1 MITTVDYRV
10 NLYLDGNLIGDV
22 RELAE
27 DLTWAKRRTATG
39 VDEIDFTLNDHL
51 FDDWLQKRGTNIQS
65 VLKPMALD
73 CKIFR
78 NGEAIVGG
86 FLATMPGYK
95 PNGTSG
101 GFLATMPGYK
111 PNGTSADLDMRFDG
125 YLNLLNGVYIRP
137 TATRTMRANLMV
149 ASWIS
154 DAETRAMDAGKRFG
168 ITEGES
174 DTLAV
179 ITRTFD
185 GYKPIKE
192 AIVELCDNVEGAGQF
207 DVIFDA
213 YRQYTITQNLGR
225 YITGWHIDYPTSLN
239 GKSATSISAN
249 EVQGFASHVIEIG
262 AGETSADSDQ
272 NTAIV
277 SEGTN
282 YEAVSEYGY
291 AEVVEQN
298 SSISTQSVLAQHQ
311 ATKLANTSNPR
322 WEPEIELIGRQVPP
336 SPTVEGGLWIGDT
349 VELLN
354 NIDLT
359 GQTNGRFRINELV
372 VKVSASNAE
381 TITPKMERVP
391 NEDE

>member
-1 MITTVDYRV
+1 MIATVDYRV
-10 NLYLDGNLIGDV
+10 NLYLDGELIGDV

-95 PNGTSG
+95 PNGTS
-101 GFLATMPGYK
+101 
-111 PNGTSADLDMRFDG
+111 ADLDMRFDG

-154 DAETRAMDAGKRFG
+154 DAEARATNAGKPFG
-168 ITEGES
+168 ITQGAS
-174 DTLAV
+174 GQLAS

-185 GYKPIKE
+185 GYKPVKE
-192 AIVELCDNVEGAGQF
+192 AIVELCDNIEGAGQF
-207 DVIFDA
+207 DVIFDP
-213 YRQYTITQNLGR
+213 YREYTITQNLGR
-225 YITGWHIDYPTSLN
+225 WINGWHIDYPTTLN
-239 GKSATSISAN
+239 GKSATSIAAN

-272 NTAIV
+272 DTAII
-277 SEGTN
+277 SEDTN
-282 YEAVSEYGY
+282 SEAVSEYGY

-298 SSISTQSVLAQHQ
+298 SSISTQSVLDQHC
-311 ATKLANTSNPR
+311 ATKLASTSNPR

-336 SPTVEGGLWIGDT
+336 SPTIEGGLWIGDT
-349 VELLN
+349 IELLN
-354 NIDLT
+354 NLDLT
-359 GQTNGRFRINELV
+359 GQTNGWFRINELV
-372 VKVSASNAE
+372 VKVSATNAE

-391 NEDE
+391 TEDE

>member
-95 PNGTSG
+95 PNGTS
-101 GFLATMPGYK
+101 
-111 PNGTSADLDMRFDG
+111 ADLDMRFDG

-154 DAETRAMDAGKRFG
+154 DAETRSMGAGKRFG

-207 DVIFDA
+207 DVIFNP

-225 YITGWHIDYPTSLN
+225 YITGWHIDYPTTLN
-239 GKSATSISAN
+239 GKSATTISAN

-262 AGETSADSDQ
+262 AGETSAQSDQ

-291 AEVVEQN
+291 VEVVEQN

-391 NEDE
+391 TEDE

>member
-78 NGEAIVGG
+78 DGEAIV
-86 FLATMPGYK
+86 
-95 PNGTSG
+95 G

-154 DAETRAMDAGKRFG
+154 DAETRAMNAGKRFG

-174 DTLAV
+174 DILAV

-262 AGETSADSDQ
+262 AGETSAQSDQ

-291 AEVVEQN
+291 VEVVEQN

-391 NEDE
+391 DEDE

>member
-1 MITTVDYRV
+1 MIATVDYRV
-10 NLYLDGNLIGDV
+10 NLYLDGELIGDV

-78 NGEAIVGG
+78 DGEAIV
-86 FLATMPGYK
+86 
-95 PNGTSG
+95 G

-137 TATRTMRANLMV
+137 TATRTMRADLMV

-154 DAETRAMDAGKRFG
+154 DAEARATNAGKSFG
-168 ITEGES
+168 ITQGVS
-174 DTLAV
+174 AQLAS

-185 GYKPIKE
+185 GYKPVKE

-207 DVIFDA
+207 DVIFNP
-213 YRQYTITQNLGR
+213 YREYTITQNLGR
-225 YITGWHIDYPTSLN
+225 WITGWHIDYPTTLN

-249 EVQGFASHVIEIG
+249 EIQGFASHVIEIG

-272 NTAIV
+272 DTAII
-277 SEGTN
+277 SEDTN
-282 YEAVSEYGY
+282 SEAVSEYGY
-291 AEVVEQN
+291 SEVVEQN
-298 SSISTQSVLAQHQ
+298 SSISTQSVLDQHC
-311 ATKLANTSNPR
+311 ATKLASTSNPR

-336 SPTVEGGLWIGDT
+336 SPTIEGGLWIGDT
-349 VELLN
+349 IELLN
-354 NIDLT
+354 NLDLT
-359 GQTNGRFRINELV
+359 GQTNGWFRINELV
-372 VKVSASNAE
+372 VKVSATNAE

-391 NEDE
+391 IEDE

>member
-78 NGEAIVGG
+78 DGEAIV
-86 FLATMPGYK
+86 
-95 PNGTSG
+95 G

-137 TATRTMRANLMV
+137 TAARTVRANLMV
-149 ASWIS
+149 ASWIN
-154 DAETRAMDAGKRFG
+154 DAETRATNAGKAFG
-168 ITEGES
+168 ITEGTS
-174 DTLAV
+174 DQLAV

-185 GYKPIKE
+185 GYKPVKE

-207 DVIFDA
+207 DVIFNP
-213 YRQYTITQNLGR
+213 YREYTITQNLGR
-225 YITGWHIDYPTSLN
+225 WITGWHIDYPTTLN

-272 NTAIV
+272 DTAIV
-277 SEGTN
+277 SELTN
-282 YEAVSEYGY
+282 SVAVSEYGY

-298 SSISTQSVLAQHQ
+298 SSISTQSVLDQHC
-311 ATKLANTSNPR
+311 ATKLATTSNPR

-349 VELLN
+349 IELLN
-354 NIDLT
+354 NLDLT
-359 GQTNGRFRINELV
+359 GQTNGWFRINELV
-372 VKVSASNAE
+372 VKVSATNAE

-391 NEDE
+391 IEDE

>member
-78 NGEAIVGG
+78 DGEAIV
-86 FLATMPGYK
+86 
-95 PNGTSG
+95 G

-154 DAETRAMDAGKRFG
+154 DAEARALSAGKAFG
-168 ITEGES
+168 ITQGES
-174 DTLAV
+174 ESLAV

-185 GYKPIKE
+185 GYKPVKE

-213 YRQYTITQNLGR
+213 YRQYTIIQNLGR
-225 YITGWHIDYPTSLN
+225 WITGWHIDYPTTLN

-272 NTAIV
+272 DTAII
-277 SEGTN
+277 SESTN
-282 YEAVSEYGY
+282 SEAVSEYGY
-291 AEVVEQN
+291 VEVVEQN
-298 SSISTQSVLAQHQ
+298 SSISTQSVLDQHC
-311 ATKLANTSNPR
+311 ATKLATTSNPR

-336 SPTVEGGLWIGDT
+336 SPTVEGGLWIGDV

-381 TITPKMERVP
+381 TITPKMERVAT
-391 NEDE
+391 EDE

>member
-78 NGEAIVGG
+78 DGEAIV
-86 FLATMPGYK
+86 
-95 PNGTSG
+95 G

-154 DAETRAMDAGKRFG
+154 DAETRSMDAGKRFG

-207 DVIFDA
+207 DVIFNP

-272 NTAIV
+272 NTAII
-277 SEGTN
+277 SESTN
-282 YEAVSEYGY
+282 SEAVSEYGY
-291 AEVVEQN
+291 VEVVEQN
-298 SSISTQSVLAQHQ
+298 SSISTQSILDQHC
-311 ATKLANTSNPR
+311 ATKLASTSNPR

-336 SPTVEGGLWIGDT
+336 SPTVEGGLWIGDV

-354 NIDLT
+354 NLDLT
-359 GQTNGRFRINELV
+359 GQTNGWFRINELV
-372 VKVSASNAE
+372 VKVSATNAE

-391 NEDE
+391 IEDE

>member
-1 MITTVDYRV
+1 MIATVDYRV

-78 NGEAIVGG
+78 DGEAIV
-86 FLATMPGYK
+86 
-95 PNGTSG
+95 G

-154 DAETRAMDAGKRFG
+154 DAETRAMNAGKRFG

-282 YEAVSEYGY
+282 YDAVSEYGY
-291 AEVVEQN
+291 VEVVEQN

-336 SPTVEGGLWIGDT
+336 SPTVDGGLWIGDT

>member
-1 MITTVDYRV
+1 MIATVDYRV
-10 NLYLDGNLIGDV
+10 NLYLDGVLIGDV

-27 DLTWAKRRTATG
+27 DLTWAKRRTASG
-39 VDEIDFTLNDHL
+39 VDEIDFSLNDKL
-51 FDDWLQKRGTNIQS
+51 FNDWLEKRGTDIQS
-65 VLKPMALD
+65 VLKPIALD

-78 NGEAIVGG
+78 DGEPIV
-86 FLATMPGYK
+86 
-95 PNGTSG
+95 G

-111 PNGTSADLDMRFDG
+111 PNGTSADLEMRFDG

-137 TATRTMRANLMV
+137 TTAQTARANLMV
-149 ASWIS
+149 ASWIN
-154 DAETRAMDAGKRFG
+154 DAEDRATNAGKPFG
-168 ITEGES
+168 ITQGASES
-174 DTLAV
+174 LAV

-185 GYKPIKE
+185 GYKPVKE
-192 AIVELCDNVEGAGQF
+192 AIVDLCDNVEGAGQF

-225 YITGWHIDYPTSLN
+225 WIAGWHIDYPTTLN
-239 GKSATSISAN
+239 GKSATTISAN

-262 AGETSADSDQ
+262 AGETSADADQ
-272 NTAIV
+272 DTAII
-277 SEGTN
+277 SESTN
-282 YEAVSEYGY
+282 AEAVSEYGY
-291 AEVVEQN
+291 VEVVEQN
-298 SSISTQSVLAQHQ
+298 SSISTQSVLDQHC

-322 WEPEIELIGRQVPP
+322 WEPEIELIGRQIPP

-391 NEDE
+391 TEDE

>member
-1 MITTVDYRV
+1 MIATVDYRV
-10 NLYLDGNLIGDV
+10 NLYLDGELIGDV

-51 FDDWLQKRGTNIQS
+51 FDEWLQKRGTDIQS

-78 NGEAIVGG
+78 DGEAIV
-86 FLATMPGYK
+86 
-95 PNGTSG
+95 G

-154 DAETRAMDAGKRFG
+154 DAESRATNAGKAFG
-168 ITEGES
+168 ITQGVSEQ
-174 DTLAV
+174 LASV
-179 ITRTFD
+179 TRTFD
-185 GYKPIKE
+185 GYKPVKE

-262 AGETSADSDQ
+262 AGETSAQADQ

-291 AEVVEQN
+291 VEVVEQN
-298 SSISTQSVLAQHQ
+298 SSISTQSVLDQHC
-311 ATKLANTSNPR
+311 ATKLSTTSNPR

-381 TITPKMERVP
+381 TITPKMERVAT
-391 NEDE
+391 EDE

>member
-95 PNGTSG
+95 PNGTS
-101 GFLATMPGYK
+101 
-111 PNGTSADLDMRFDG
+111 ADLDMRFDG

-154 DAETRAMDAGKRFG
+154 DAEFRAMNAGKRFR

-291 AEVVEQN
+291 VEVVEQN

-391 NEDE
+391 DEDE

>member
-1 MITTVDYRV
+1 MIATVDYRV
-10 NLYLDGNLIGDV
+10 NLYLDGELIGDV

-51 FDDWLQKRGTNIQS
+51 FDEWLQKRGTDIQS

-78 NGEAIVGG
+78 DGEAIV
-86 FLATMPGYK
+86 
-95 PNGTSG
+95 G

-154 DAETRAMDAGKRFG
+154 DAESRATNAGKAFG
-168 ITEGES
+168 ITQGVSEQ
-174 DTLAV
+174 LASV
-179 ITRTFD
+179 TRTFD
-185 GYKPIKE
+185 GYKPVKE

-262 AGETSADSDQ
+262 AGETSAQADQ

-291 AEVVEQN
+291 VEVVEQN
-298 SSISTQSVLAQHQ
+298 SSISTQSVLDQHC
-311 ATKLANTSNPR
+311 ATKLATTSNPR

-381 TITPKMERVP
+381 TITPKMERVAT
-391 NEDE
+391 EDE

>member
-1 MITTVDYRV
+1 MIKTVDYRV
-10 NLYLDGNLIGDV
+10 NLYLNGELIGDV
-22 RELAE
+22 RELAK

-78 NGEAIVGG
+78 DGEAIV
-86 FLATMPGYK
+86 
-95 PNGTSG
+95 G

-154 DAETRAMDAGKRFG
+154 DAELRAMNAGKRFG

-213 YRQYTITQNLGR
+213 YRKYTITQNLGR

-262 AGETSADSDQ
+262 AGETSAQADQ

-291 AEVVEQN
+291 VEVVEQN

-391 NEDE
+391 DEDE